1 MLKVTYMM
9 VSGSKTKLTVT
20 ESNKIIKAVSTKAN
34 GKMTNKTEKASR
46 SGLMAQ
52 CMMVNTKTE

>member
-1 MLKVTYMM
+1 MM

-20 ESNKIIKAVSTKAN
+20 ESNKIIKAVSMKAN